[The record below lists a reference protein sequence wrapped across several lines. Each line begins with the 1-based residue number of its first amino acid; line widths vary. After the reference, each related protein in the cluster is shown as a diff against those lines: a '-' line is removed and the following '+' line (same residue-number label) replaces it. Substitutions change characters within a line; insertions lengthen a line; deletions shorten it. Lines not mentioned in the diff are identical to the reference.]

1 MQIIP
6 WPDFPEWEQ
15 QIQLDGVSYRLRGR
29 YNTTSERWTM
39 DILASDKSP
48 IVLGIGIVRGVDLLL
63 YHVDSRL
70 PPGAMVVVGDVEPNR
85 VNMGRSIQ
93 LVYDN
98 ATV

>member
-39 DILASDKSP
+39 DILASDKAP

-70 PPGAMVVVGDVEPNR
+70 PPGSMVVIGDVEPNR
-85 VNMGRSIQ
+85 VNMGRSVQ